1 MKNDGPNDCQLV
13 LEMLLFLMEERVK
26 DETTVQALGHRDV
39 NSSSSSSFAS
49 YCAFGQSL
57 NHSESWYIK

>member
-26 DETTVQALGHRDV
+26 DETTTVQALGHR
-39 NSSSSSSFAS
+39 NTHKSS
-49 YCAFGQSL
+49 
-57 NHSESWYIK
+57 